1 MLFLLLLI
9 GCCTVLPHDTKNIF
23 VHSHKVFGILRSV
36 DVLSLISSE
45 TFLSARSKRLEGCTH
60 TREMIMVAAVS
71 FVFARTRLRVG
82 LASTPKRS
90 PVELFCS
97 RALWARA
104 Q

>member
-1 MLFLLLLI
+1 MLLNVPELA
-9 GCCTVLPHDTKNIF
+9 TNDDQLPTSYDGNARYLSLSYRIPD
-23 VHSHKVFGILRSV
+23 G
-36 DVLSLISSE
+36 LSLISSE
-45 TFLSARSKRLEGCTH
+45 TLLSVRSKRSKGCTH

-71 FVFARTRLRVG
+71 FMIARTRLRVG

-90 PVELFCS
+90 LLELFCS